1 MNITVF
7 SRDKLYRTFKLW
19 EVPNDFADPMANY
32 LVYGYEPGSCFT
44 AVLAND
50 FMRAMQSSHPAN
62 TVEVFKALAGW
73 INDHMPKQAYG
84 SYARV
89 TDWINLEPEQR
100 RAILEQYSLIY
111 TAKEE
116 TWIALKGQEE
126 LV

>member
-84 SYARV
+84 SYANV
-89 TDWINLEPEQR
+89 TAWINFEPEQR